1 MNPSSVLSGGTPNG
15 AMALDDELY
24 RHLKGVMDEVLT
36 TAPKVL
42 GKPFP
47 REFASAE
54 AILRSTQKNTSGSK
68 PSMALDWEQGKRME
82 LEVILGNPIRIAR
95 ERGFEMPRLQSL
107 YALLRRAQENRDSDK
122 SKSRL

>member
-1 MNPSSVLSGGTPNG
+1 
-15 AMALDDELY
+15 
-24 RHLKGVMDEVLT
+24 
-36 TAPKVL
+36 
-42 GKPFP
+42 
-47 REFASAE
+47 
-54 AILRSTQKNTSGSK
+54 
-68 PSMALDWEQGKRME
+68 MALDWEEGKKME